1 MNELIEKYFLGELTP
16 GQKATL
22 FEQIAGNPDTRDE
35 YARIQNSWA
44 LAAASSNVNDRNKAQ
59 RYLQE
64 FKIRQNRK
72 KALTFFIGLTRYAA
86 VLAVGI
92 MITWG
97 IVRKP
102 QEEIVYQ
109 TLTVPAGQRAHLT
122 LADGTTVWVNAKS
135 TLKYPGVFT
144 GNTRELTLTGEAWFE
159 VAANAAKPFI
169 VKSGN
174 FRTQVTG
181 THFNVF
187 AYDDFY
193 DVSLL
198 EGQVKV
204 YEAGAGK
211 DTVVLNPN
219 ERASLTGG
227 QLVKKVLNN
236 TDDFR
241 WKEGIYCFDDMLF
254 PAIAEKLQLY
264 YDVRIHI
271 NNKNLEK
278 ISLTGKFRQRDGI
291 EKVLEA
297 LQKTHPFV
305 FSKNEDGSNIYIK

>member
-1 MNELIEKYFLGELTP
+1 MNKLIEKYFLRELSSE
-16 GQKATL
+16 QKED
-22 FEQIAGNPDTRDE
+22 FFKQIAGNQDE
-35 YARIQNSWA
+35 RNEFVRVQNSWA
-44 LAAASSNVNDRNKAQ
+44 LAAASSDVNDRNKAQ

-64 FKIRQNRK
+64 FKKRQNRK
-72 KALTFFIGLTRYAA
+72 RALTFFTGLTRYAA
-86 VLAVGI
+86 VLAIGVLI
-92 MITWG
+92 AWG
-97 IVRKP
+97 IKVHKP
-102 QEEIVYQ
+102 QEIAYQ

-135 TLKYPGVFT
+135 TLTYPGVFT

-181 THFNVF
+181 TQFNVF
-187 AYDDFY
+187 AYDGFY
-193 DVSLL
+193 DVSLV

-204 YEAGAGK
+204 YEAGTGK

-227 QLVKKVLNN
+227 RLMKKVIDN
-236 TDDFR
+236 TDDFL
-241 WKEGIYCFDDMLF
+241 WKDGIYCFDDMLF

-264 YDVRIHI
+264 YDVKIHI
-271 NNKNLEK
+271 SNKNLEGIK
-278 ISLTGKFRQRDGI
+278 LTGKFRQRDGI

-305 FSKNEDGSNIYIK
+305 FSKNEDNSNIYIK